1 MPRTSTVDTSAEET
15 SADTSRIGL
24 LLAETDVGSAPA
36 GILDEGAKR
45 EIRRAALTAVC
56 VPGYQVPFGSREMPV
71 ARGWGSG
78 GLQVTLAV
86 IGADDTVKVIDQGD
100 DAGVNATN
108 LRRMIAVTTGCAESA
123 DTREATVVQTRH
135 RVPEEALGDQH
146 VLVYQVPVPEPL
158 RGVQK
163 SVAECARMHAEG
175 DYSKMWVSLYEDI
188 VRNGMIT
195 ATTGY
200 PVLVGGRYVM
210 ASSPIPRWD
219 VPRLHLAEHLNLFGA
234 GREKRIYAVPPYTE
248 VQPLTFDDV
257 PFEVE
262 HTQGAR
268 CKLCGSDDVYLVAA
282 GTTGDYACSDTE
294 WCARVQSGDADLAA
308 HRERAPLRLLADPA
322 ARARRVDPLS
332 GGSTRSHSPRR
343 TTADGPEWALRV
355 SGIGKVH
362 GAGGVTAVAGTG
374 PEHGTAVSPATGAVV
389 AAWDVS
395 FDVAPGEALGLIGES
410 GSGKS
415 TVLQCV
421 IGDEPATTGQVRL
434 ATVDSGETEV
444 LGLPDAVRRRL
455 RIDSMAV
462 VYQDPA
468 AGLDLRVTAGGNIA
482 ERLTAAGWRGYHDIR
497 RRAAELLDRVEVPLS
512 RMDDPVRTFSGGMRQ
527 RVQIAKA
534 LATEPPVLL
543 LDEPT
548 TGLDASVAAGVLDLL
563 RSLLAERDV
572 AAVVVSHDFSV
583 IEALTDRTLV
593 MQLGRVVERGLT
605 DQLFHD
611 PHHPYTQRL
620 VAAARR

>member
-1 MPRTSTVDTSAEET
+1 MSTTEQLLTDLEAVAE
-15 SADTSRIGL
+15 
-24 LLAETDVGSAPA
+24 PA
-36 GILDEGAKR
+36 GILDEGGKR
-45 EIRRAALTAVC
+45 EVRRAALTAVC

-86 IGADDTVKVIDQGD
+86 VGTADTVKVIDQGD

-108 LRRMIAVTTGCAESA
+108 LRRMIAATTGATETA
-123 DTREATVVQTRH
+123 DTREATIVQTRH
-135 RVPEEALGDQH
+135 RVPEEALSEGD

-158 RGVQK
+158 RGVEK
-163 SVAECARMHAEG
+163 SMAECGRMHAEG
-175 DYSKMWVSLYEDI
+175 DYSAMWVSLYEDI

-195 ATTGY
+195 RTTGY

-210 ASSPIPRWD
+210 ATTPIPRWD
-219 VPRLHLAEHLNLFGA
+219 VPRLHQSPHLNLFGA
-234 GREKRIYAVPPYTE
+234 GREKRIYAVPPNTD
-248 VQPLTFDDV
+248 VTPLTFDDV

-262 HTQGAR
+262 YTPGAV
-268 CKLCGSDDVYLVAA
+268 CKLCGRDDSFLVAA
-282 GTTGDYACSDTE
+282 GTKGDYACSDTE
-294 WCARVQSGDADLAA
+294 WCARVRAGDADVSA
-308 HRERAPLRLLADPA
+308 HYHRAPLSLLPDPRRR
-322 ARARRVDPLS
+322 ARAAVTAEHREM
-332 GGSTRSHSPRR
+332 PRR
-343 TTADGPEWALRV
+343 EIAADAPEWALKV
-355 SGIGKVH
+355 TGIGKVH
-362 GAGGVTAVAGTG
+362 GAGGAGAVPGTG
-374 PEHGTAVSPATGAVV
+374 PEHGTAVSPATGAIV

-395 FDVAPGEALGLIGES
+395 FDVAPGEALGVIGES

-415 TVLQCV
+415 TVLACV
-421 IGDEPATTGQVRL
+421 IGDERATAGEVRL
-434 ATVDSGETEV
+434 ATVDGGRTD
-444 LGLPDAVRRRL
+444 LLTLPDAQRRGL
-455 RIDSMAV
+455 RVDSMAV
-462 VYQDPA
+462 VHQNPA
-468 AGLDLRVTAGGNIA
+468 DGLDLRVSAGGNIA

-512 RMDDPVRTFSGGMRQ
+512 RMDDPVGTFSGGMRQ

-534 LATEPPVLL
+534 LATEPPVVL

-563 RSLLAERDV
+563 RGLLSERDI

-583 IEALTDRTLV
+583 IDALTDRTIV

>member
-1 MPRTSTVDTSAEET
+1 MTTTDSLLTELA
-15 SADTSRIGL
+15 SADGPIGL
-24 LLAETDVGSAPA
+24 
-36 GILDEGAKR
+36 LDEGAKR

-86 IGADDTVKVIDQGD
+86 ICEEDTVKVIDQGD
-100 DAGVNATN
+100 DGGVNATN
-108 LRRMIAVTTGCAESA
+108 LRRMIAASTGCAETA

-135 RVPEEALGDQH
+135 RVPEEAMTAEH

-163 SVAECARMHAEG
+163 SVAECARMHAEA
-175 DYSKMWVSLYEDI
+175 DYSPMWVSLYEDL

-195 ATTGY
+195 KTTGY

-210 ASSPIPRWD
+210 ATTPIPRWD
-219 VPRLHLAEHLNLFGA
+219 VPRLHHSEQLNLFGA
-234 GREKRIYAVPPYTE
+234 GREKRIYAVPPHTD
-248 VQPLTFDDV
+248 VTPLAFDDV

-262 HTQGAR
+262 HAPGAR
-268 CKLCGSDDVYLVAA
+268 CRRCGGDDVFLVEA
-282 GTTGDYACSDTE
+282 GARGGYVCSDTE
-294 WCARVQSGDADLAA
+294 WCARVQAGDADLAA
-308 HRERAPLRLLADPA
+308 HRDRAPLALRPDPARRVRAAAALDGRPGPGPA
-322 ARARRVDPLS
+322 AR
-332 GGSTRSHSPRR
+332 SPRS
-343 TTADGPEWALRV
+343 ADSPEWALRV
-355 SGIGKVH
+355 DGLGKVFGSG
-362 GAGGVTAVAGTG
+362 GAAAVVGTG
-374 PEHGTAVSPATGAVV
+374 PEHGTAISPRTGAIV

-395 FDVAPGEALGLIGES
+395 FDVAPGEALGVIGES

-415 TVLQCV
+415 TVLACV
-421 IGDEPATTGQVRL
+421 IGDELATAGSVRL
-434 ATVDSGETEV
+434 AEVDDGRTDV
-444 LGLPDAVRRRL
+444 LRLPAADRRGLRVAT
-455 RIDSMAV
+455 MAV
-462 VYQDPA
+462 VHQNPA
-468 AGLDLRVTAGGNIA
+468 VGLDLRVSAGGNIA
-482 ERLTAAGWRGYHDIR
+482 ARLTAAGWRGYHDIR
-497 RRAAELLDRVEVPLS
+497 RRAAELLDRVEIPLS
-512 RMDDPVRTFSGGMRQ
+512 RMDDSVRTFSGGMRQ

-534 LATEPPVLL
+534 LATDPPVVL

-563 RSLLAERDV
+563 RGVLAERSV
-572 AAVVVSHDFSV
+572 AAVVVSHDFAV

-593 MQLGRVVERGLT
+593 MQLGRVVEHGLT

>member
-1 MPRTSTVDTSAEET
+1 MSTTYDTPRVSGIGALVAE
-15 SADTSRIGL
+15 ADAG
-24 LLAETDVGSAPA
+24 GPPA
-36 GILDEGAKR
+36 GILDEDAKR
-45 EIRRAALTAVC
+45 EIRRAALAAVC

-78 GLQVTLAV
+78 GLQITLGV
-86 IGADDTVKVIDQGD
+86 IGAEDTVKVIDQGD

-108 LRRMIAVTTGCAESA
+108 LRRMIAGTTGCGESA

-135 RVPEEALGDQH
+135 RIPEEALGAQH

-175 DYSKMWVSLYEDI
+175 DYSAMWVSLYEDI

-195 ATTGY
+195 ASTGY

-210 ASSPIPRWD
+210 ATSPIPRWD
-219 VPRLHLAEHLNLFGA
+219 VPRLHEAEHLNLFGA
-234 GREKRIYAVPPYTE
+234 GREKRIYAVPPHTE
-248 VQPLTFDDV
+248 VRPLTFDDV

-262 HTQGAR
+262 HEPGGH
-268 CKLCGSDDVYLVAA
+268 CKFCGSDDVYLVNA
-282 GTTGDYACSDTE
+282 GTEGAFACSDTE
-294 WCARVQSGDADLAA
+294 WCARVQAGDADTGA
-308 HRERAPLRLLADPA
+308 HRERAPLALLPDPA
-322 ARARRVDPLS
+322 ARAGRRSAPVAPAAAADDTPA
-332 GGSTRSHSPRR
+332 PARR
-343 TTADGPEWALRV
+343 IRAGGPEWALRV
-355 SGIGKVH
+355 DGIGKVH
-362 GAGGVTAVAGTG
+362 GAGGAAAVPGTG
-374 PEHGTAVSPATGAVV
+374 PEHSTAISPSTGAVV

-415 TVLQCV
+415 TVLRCV
-421 IGDEPATTGQVRL
+421 IGDEPATAGRVHL
-434 ATVDSGETEV
+434 ASVDDGASEV
-444 LGLPDAVRRRL
+444 LALPAAVRRRL

-468 AGLDLRVTAGGNIA
+468 AGLDLRVSAGGNIA
-482 ERLTAAGWRGYHDIR
+482 ERLTAAGWRGYHAIR

-512 RMDDPVRTFSGGMRQ
+512 RMDDPVHTFSGGMRQ

-593 MQLGRVVERGLT
+593 MQLGRVVEQGLT

>member
-1 MPRTSTVDTSAEET
+1 MSTAHRATVGALVAE
-15 SADTSRIGL
+15 AD
-24 LLAETDVGSAPA
+24 AGSPPA
-36 GILDEGAKR
+36 GILDEDAKR
-45 EIRRAALTAVC
+45 EIRRATLAAVC

-78 GLQVTLAV
+78 GLQVTLGV

-108 LRRMIAVTTGCAESA
+108 LRRMIAQTTGCDESA

-135 RVPEEALGDQH
+135 RIPEEALGDGH
-146 VLVYQVPVPEPL
+146 VVVYQVPVPEPL

-175 DYSKMWVSLYEDI
+175 DYSAMWVSLYEDI

-195 ATTGY
+195 ASTGY

-210 ASSPIPRWD
+210 ATSPIPRWD
-219 VPRLHLAEHLNLFGA
+219 VPRLHRAEHLNLFGA
-234 GREKRIYAVPPYTE
+234 GREKRIYAVPPHTE
-248 VQPLTFDDV
+248 VRPLTFDDV
-257 PFEVE
+257 PFEVKHE
-262 HTQGAR
+262 PGGR
-268 CKLCGSDDVYLVAA
+268 CKFCGSDDVYLVNA
-282 GTTGDYACSDTE
+282 GTEGAFACSDTE
-294 WCARVQSGDADLAA
+294 WCARVQAGDADIAA
-308 HRERAPLRLLADPA
+308 HRDRAPLALLPDPR
-322 ARARRVDPLS
+322 ARAGRRSAPEVGPA
-332 GGSTRSHSPRR
+332 
-343 TTADGPEWALRV
+343 TADEEAAPARKAPAGGPDWALRV
-355 SGIGKVH
+355 DGIGKVH
-362 GAGGVTAVAGTG
+362 GAGGAAAVPGTG
-374 PEHGTAVSPATGAVV
+374 PEHGTAISPSTGAVV

-415 TVLQCV
+415 TVLRCV
-421 IGDEPATTGQVRL
+421 IGDEPATAGRVHL
-434 ATVDSGETEV
+434 ATVDGGGSEV
-444 LGLPDAVRRRL
+444 LSLPPAVRRRL

-468 AGLDLRVTAGGNIA
+468 AGLDLRVSAGGNIA
-482 ERLTAAGWRGYHDIR
+482 ERLTAAGWRGYHAIR

-512 RMDDPVRTFSGGMRQ
+512 RMDDPVHTFSGGMRQ

-593 MQLGRVVERGLT
+593 MQTGRVVEQGLT

>member
-1 MPRTSTVDTSAEET
+1 MTTTDTLLTELE
-15 SADTSRIGL
+15 SADGPVGL
-24 LLAETDVGSAPA
+24 
-36 GILDEGAKR
+36 LDEGAKR
-45 EIRRAALTAVC
+45 EVRRAALTAVC

-86 IGADDTVKVIDQGD
+86 IGAQDTVKVIDQGD
-100 DAGVNATN
+100 DGGVNATN
-108 LRRMIAVTTGCAESA
+108 LRRLIASSTGCAETA
-123 DTREATVVQTRH
+123 DTREATVIQTRH
-135 RVPEEALGDQH
+135 RVPEEAMTAEH

-163 SVAECARMHAEG
+163 SVAECARMHAEA
-175 DYSKMWVSLYEDI
+175 DYSAMWVSLYEDL

-195 ATTGY
+195 KTTGY

-210 ASSPIPRWD
+210 ATTPIPRWD
-219 VPRLHLAEHLNLFGA
+219 VPRLHRSEQLNLFGA
-234 GREKRIYAVPPYTE
+234 GREKRIYAVPPHTD
-248 VQPLTFDDV
+248 VTPLAFDDV

-262 HTQGAR
+262 HAPGAR
-268 CKLCGSDDVYLVAA
+268 CRRCGSDDAFLVEA
-282 GTTGDYACSDTE
+282 GARGGYVCSDIE
-294 WCARVQSGDADLAA
+294 WCSRVQDGDADVAA
-308 HRERAPLRLLADPA
+308 HRARAPLALRADPD
-322 ARARRVDPLS
+322 RRVR
-332 GGSTRSHSPRR
+332 STVSTHARPAPAERPRPPR
-343 TTADGPEWALRV
+343 PADTPEWALRV
-355 SGIGKVH
+355 DGLGKVF
-362 GAGGVTAVAGTG
+362 GSGGTAAVPGTG
-374 PEHGTAVSPATGAVV
+374 PEHGTAISPRTRAIV

-395 FDVAPGEALGLIGES
+395 FDVAPGEALGVIGES

-415 TVLQCV
+415 TVLACV
-421 IGDEPATTGQVRL
+421 IGDELATAGSVRL
-434 ATVDSGETEV
+434 AEVDGGRTDV
-444 LGLPDAVRRRL
+444 LRLPASDRRGLRVAT
-455 RIDSMAV
+455 MAV
-462 VYQDPA
+462 VHQNPA
-468 AGLDLRVTAGGNIA
+468 VGLDLRVSAGGNIA

-497 RRAAELLDRVEVPLS
+497 RRAAELLDRVEIPLS
-512 RMDDPVRTFSGGMRQ
+512 RMDDSVRTFSGGMRQ

-534 LATEPPVLL
+534 LATDPPVVL

-563 RSLLAERDV
+563 RGVLAERSV
-572 AAVVVSHDFSV
+572 AAVVVSHDFAV

-593 MQLGRVVERGLT
+593 MQLGRVVEHGLT